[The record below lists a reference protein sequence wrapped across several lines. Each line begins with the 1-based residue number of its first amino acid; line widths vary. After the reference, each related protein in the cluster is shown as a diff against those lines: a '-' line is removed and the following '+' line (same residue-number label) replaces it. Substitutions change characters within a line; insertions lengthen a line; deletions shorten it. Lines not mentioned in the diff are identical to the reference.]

1 MFENMV
7 LRKIFGPTGEKV
19 TGELRKLHNED
30 LYNLCPPPHIIRV
43 IKMGRIRWAG
53 HVTRMGERRGSYR
66 ALEGRSERNGPLGR
80 PRLRWEENIKM
91 DIHQVGCGG
100 MD

>member
-1 MFENMV
+1 MV
-7 LRKIFGPTGEKV
+7 LRKMFGSTGDKV

-30 LYNLCPPPHIIRV
+30 LYNLCPPPNIIRE

-53 HVTRMGERRGSYR
+53 HVARMRDRRDSYR
-66 ALEGRSERNGPLGR
+66 ALDGRSERNRSLGR
-80 PRLRWEENIKM
+80 PRHRWEGNIKM
-91 DIHQVGCGG
+91 DIEQVGWRG